1 MTTPEETRERIKE
14 MRQRIF
20 DRSSNVSTKKDST
33 ENFQKTDSNKN
44 KAKNSQSKKVQSSEV
59 KSIALSQDAPSEPA
73 QQKDDKVTTVS
84 AEIKDT
90 GSVEKSEI
98 GTLEIDIT
106 KTLEYTFAE
115 SNTKIKEVEDL
126 VNESIVQA
134 SEIKETFTDRL
145 EGLNKTLLLKINSI
159 EKKCSSTDEKI
170 EKELHNNSTELS
182 KVKNSLEQ
190 NRAHL
195 KRVFLNRSNK
205 PKKKYQY

>member
-1 MTTPEETRERIKE
+1 MA
-14 MRQRIF
+14 
-20 DRSSNVSTKKDST
+20 KKT
-33 ENFQKTDSNKN
+33 E
-44 KAKNSQSKKVQSSEV
+44 V
-59 KSIALSQDAPSEPA
+59 
-73 QQKDDKVTTVS
+73 
-84 AEIKDT
+84 
-90 GSVEKSEI
+90 
-98 GTLEIDIT
+98 TLEDKLRALYDLQLIDSRVDEIRNVRGEFP
-106 KTLEYTFAE
+106 L
-115 SNTKIKEVEDL
+115 EVEDL

-170 EKELHNNSTELS
+170 VKELHNNSTELS